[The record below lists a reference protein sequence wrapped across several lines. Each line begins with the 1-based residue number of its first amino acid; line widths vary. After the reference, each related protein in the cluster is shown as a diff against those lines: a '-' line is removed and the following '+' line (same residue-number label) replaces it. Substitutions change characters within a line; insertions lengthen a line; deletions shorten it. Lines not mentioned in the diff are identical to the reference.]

1 LPSNKNQHYVP
12 RCHLRP
18 FSLDNLGKAINLH
31 LVNKGRA
38 IFRAPLKSQCS
49 SDYFYGYD
57 TVLEGKLSELEG
69 LYASLI
75 TRLEDQNTRPTAYEQ
90 LFLTRFISLQSKR
103 TAKQVGHALKSL
115 REMHD
120 FIQLSHKAHDTAWN
134 EPRPDLQT
142 AMSVLMDAFG
152 YEIRVGLLNDLKV
165 VLFKNKT
172 KRDFV
177 TSDDPAVLTNRWQLQ
192 RLKRSSFGT
201 NSAGLVLFMPLGPRC
216 SPSAPMA
223 QKWGCELRSDLVSS

>member
-1 LPSNKNQHYVP
+1 
-12 RCHLRP
+12 
-18 FSLDNLGKAINLH
+18 
-31 LVNKGRA
+31 VNKGRA